1 VKPRCGAEMTPYEA
15 VWGALLDPVVCGRP
29 EGHPP
34 APNGSPGHRSVQ
46 AIRKERERART
57 NWPEYRR
64 RRQEKRD
71 KQRAQEQMRDRL
83 IASVEAA
90 SKHARDMALRTRQV
104 NW

>member
-1 VKPRCGAEMTPYEA
+1 MHPYEA

-29 EGHPP
+29 EGHT
-34 APNGSPGHRSVQ
+34 GSHRSVQ
-46 AIRKERERART
+46 AIRKERERARK
-57 NWPEYRR
+57 NWPEYHR

-71 KQRAQEQMRDRL
+71 KIRQQQRMLDDL
-83 IASVEAA
+83 FASVEAA

>member
-1 VKPRCGAEMTPYEA
+1 VRPRCGAEMTPYEA

-46 AIRKERERART
+46 SIRKERDRERER
-57 NWPEYRR
+57 WPAYRE
-64 RRQEKRD
+64 RRQQKRD
-71 KQRAQEQMRDRL
+71 AERMRDQL

-90 SKHARDMALRTRQV
+90 SKRARDMALRTRQV